1 MLRISIGYN
10 CVLFVSGAIWM
21 DDFGDDYEDF
31 FNEVLNALKGM
42 SDREDYR
49 WRQGQWRK
57 MDRCWQHVQ
66 ELAGD
71 HCSFTCMNTF
81 YNFIG

>member
-49 WRQGQWRK
+49 WRQG
-57 MDRCWQHVQ
+57 
-66 ELAGD
+66 
-71 HCSFTCMNTF
+71 
-81 YNFIG
+81 